1 MNDME
6 LLILQQAYKNQRDV
20 TTSFLIDKFLGGDLK
35 IQVDVGLDFISQN
48 VGKMTMQSESK
59 EQFNDIVI
67 DENGVYEY
75 YASGLNQNEDP
86 WRGNVTLNINLQ
98 RKIDFLSLK
107 VTSKPPSDTLPIRT
121 RCWTSTGFA
130 IDKTN
135 WFSEFVLIGSE
146 TVSVESG
153 DLLYILA
160 EVKQG
165 ANPVIGARIKYSK
178 ARVFYF
184 MNRSLQGLYRESR
197 NRKSNG
203 A

>member
-107 VTSKPPSDTLPIRT
+107 VTSKPPSNTLPVRT

-130 IDKTN
+130 IDNTN
-135 WFSEFVLIGSE
+135 WFSEFVLLIGSE

-165 ANPVIGARIKYSK
+165 ANPVIGASIKYSK

-184 MNRSLQGLYRESR
+184 MNRSLQGLHRESR
-197 NRKSNG
+197 NR
-203 A
+203 